1 VDPIDSIPRP
11 TAHLARLLAL
21 AARFQLDPDIPFSMR
36 DVPLHPQRDVWQG
49 AAQKEIDMIH
59 ERKVWKLVPRPKDR
73 KVLSQRM
80 VFAHKR
86 NSAGDITKH
95 KARLVVR
102 GYEKQEGTD
111 FNETFA
117 PVAKFQSIRI
127 LLALAAQNNWHI
139 HQMDVDSAFLYADL
153 EEELYMEQ
161 PEAFAE
167 PGMEDYVCLLL
178 KALYGLKQ
186 ASRAWYQR
194 MHTVLLE
201 FGFVRSWA
209 DHCVYILHRNGETCI
224 LFLYVDNN
232 GILSSSFALVVKV
245 KEFLK
250 SRFSMKDL
258 DEAEYILGIQII
270 RNVDRTS
277 ITLSQ
282 RSYMHTILRRF
293 DMKHCK
299 PVLTSMYSNKAR
311 QCQKGL

>member
-1 VDPIDSIPRP
+1 
-11 TAHLARLLAL
+11 
-21 AARFQLDPDIPFSMR
+21 
-36 DVPLHPQRDVWQG
+36 
-49 AAQKEIDMIH
+49 MIH
-59 ERKVWKLVPRPKDR
+59 ERKVWKLVPCPKDR
-73 KVLSQRM
+73 RVLSLRM

-95 KARLVVR
+95 KARLVVQ
-102 GYEKQEGTD
+102 GYEQQEGTD

-161 PEAFAE
+161 PEGFVE

-178 KALYGLKQ
+178 KALYRLKQ

-194 MHTVLLE
+194 MRTVLLE

-209 DHCVYILHRNGETCI
+209 DHCIYILHRDGKTCI
-224 LFLYVDNN
+224 LFLYVDDN
-232 GILSSSFALVVKV
+232 GILSSSFALVVEV

-258 DEAEYILGIQII
+258 GEAEYILGIQII
-270 RNVDRTS
+270 CNADRTS
-277 ITLSQ
+277 ISSPSIPTCTPSCDASRWSTASLFSLPWSQDCALSHSQ
-282 RSYMHTILRRF
+282 LVPSH
-293 DMKHCK
+293 
-299 PVLTSMYSNKAR
+299 SMCPTKR
-311 QCQKGL
+311 L